1 MSELSQIDADSYAR
15 LVVLVRRLVGI
26 DLGTSKQSLAT
37 TRLLPRL
44 RATSCRDFSGYLD
57 LVESV
62 AGAGEVVHM
71 VDALSTNV
79 TSFWREGHHFR
90 MLDGWVRAWVAS
102 GQESFRLWCA
112 ASSSGEEVWGMAAI
126 LAEALGTGLDWRI
139 LGTDISTRM
148 LERARSGSYPELGG
162 MPPVYQRWFTHA
174 AGIWQVDPRLA
185 QRCVFN
191 RLNLN
196 RPPFPMHGPLD
207 VVFCRNVMIYFDVEV
222 RQALLLEIDRLLRP
236 GGYLCVGHAESLAG
250 QLPGWSIAGPAAWR
264 KPG

>member
-1 MSELSQIDADSYAR
+1 MSDLSHIDAASYAR

-26 DLGTSKQSLAT
+26 DLGEGKQALAS
-37 TRLLPRL
+37 TRLLSRL
-44 RATSCRDFSGYLD
+44 RATGCADHARYLD
-57 LVESV
+57 LVESA
-62 AGAGEVVHM
+62 AGAGEVVHL

-79 TSFWREGHHFR
+79 TSFWRESHHFR
-90 MLDGWVRAWVAS
+90 LLDGWMREWAAA
-102 GQESFRLWCA
+102 GQSSFRLWCA
-112 ASSSGEEVWGMAAI
+112 ASSSGEEVWGMAVT
-126 LAEALGTGLDWRI
+126 LAEALGTGADWRI

-148 LERARSGSYPELGG
+148 LELARSGAYPDLGG
-162 MPPVYQRWFTHA
+162 LPPSYQRWFTHA
-174 AGIWQVDPRLA
+174 GGRWQVEPRLA

-191 RLNLN
+191 RLNLS

-207 VVFCRNVMIYFDVEV
+207 VVFCRNVMIYFDREV
-222 RQALLLEIDRLLRP
+222 RQAMLSEIARLLRP